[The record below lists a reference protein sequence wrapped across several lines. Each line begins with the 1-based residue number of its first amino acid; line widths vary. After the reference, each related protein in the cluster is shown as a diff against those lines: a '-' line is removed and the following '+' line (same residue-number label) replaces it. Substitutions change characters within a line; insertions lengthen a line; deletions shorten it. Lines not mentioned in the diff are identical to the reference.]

1 MKIPYHHANTD
12 SDEVLFYSNGDFMSR
27 AGSGIGIGSISYH
40 PRGFIHGPQPGS
52 YEASLPKD
60 RAEETAVMIDTF
72 APLLV
77 SAEARAISDPDYPW
91 SWAHYPKV

>member
-1 MKIPYHHANTD
+1 
-12 SDEVLFYSNGDFMSR
+12 
-27 AGSGIGIGSISYH
+27 
-40 PRGFIHGPQPGS
+40 
-52 YEASLPKD
+52 
-60 RAEETAVMIDTF
+60 MIDTF